1 MHNEPKLLRNADHR
15 RMPWKNGGGETVEV
29 IVHPEGA
36 SLSDFGWRVSMATVA
51 SDGPFSVFPG
61 IDRTLAVLTGDGMA
75 LTIEGLGEGLGDKL
89 LTPVTAPLPF
99 PADAPTTARLTG
111 GPITDLNVMTRRGV
125 FRHSLAH
132 HVARGATALA
142 ASSGQ
147 RLLLALDPLGVTTP
161 DGLMGL
167 QPLDALVFDGAE
179 TAEVV
184 PAGDSAAFYL
194 VEIAPA

>member
-1 MHNEPKLLRNADHR
+1 MARLLPNADHR

-75 LTIEGLGEGLGDKL
+75 LTIEGLGERL
-89 LTPVTAPLPF
+89 LTPASAPLPF
-99 PADAPTTARLTG
+99 AADAPTTARLTG

-132 HVARGATALA
+132 HVAKGATALA
-142 ASSGQ
+142 ATSGQ
-147 RLLLALDPLGVTTP
+147 RLLLALDPLGVMTP

>member
-1 MHNEPKLLRNADHR
+1 MARLYRNSDHR

-61 IDRTLAVLTGDGMA
+61 IDRTLAVLSGDGMA
-75 LTIEGLGEGLGDKL
+75 LSIEGLGDRL
-89 LTPVTAPLPF
+89 LTLEATPLAF

-125 FRHSLAH
+125 FRHTLVRHEAGD
-132 HVARGATALA
+132 AQTLPE
-142 ASSGQ
+142 SSGE
-147 RLLLALDPLGVTTP
+147 RLLLALAPLGVSTAE
-161 DGLMGL
+161 GLVGL
-167 QPLDALVFDGAE
+167 QPLDALVLGASE
-179 TAEVV
+179 KAGIV

-194 VEIAPA
+194 VEITPA